1 MARLRWSTVVCASF
15 VTASSLAG
23 SANAAEFTLEEA
35 LAAAYATNPRLE
47 AQRAQLRATD
57 EDVAKA
63 VSGYRP
69 DVGVSGNYG
78 FEKNSIGNVLL
89 PVPNGHP
96 RDVTVTITQPVFNA
110 HSLLQIRLANATVRA
125 GRAQLTAV
133 EEAVLLEAAT
143 AYFDVVQ
150 DEAGLEFKRQNVQL
164 LQDQLSAVRTRFM
177 AGDLTDT
184 DVQQV
189 TARLAG
195 AMADVSSAEA
205 RLSASRAA
213 FERNIG
219 RPAETLQAEPKLPEM
234 LPSEQAAI
242 DEAEQRN
249 PQVTTAREQARV
261 ADVSVD
267 VASSERLPVLS
278 LQGQYVRGKDEIA
291 RGINEEALSLIALLR
306 VPLYQ
311 GGGEY
316 ADLRKARELR
326 TQATDQIES
335 ALRDVRDN
343 LHSAWAGEVASRELL
358 GLFEQQVR
366 ANQAAY
372 TDLQQQVVA
381 GERTIIELLN
391 ASQELLLSRI
401 SLVSARHDYYVNAYR
416 VNTAIGRMT
425 ATALNLPTSI
435 YDPEQHY
442 NRDAYS
448 AFPRFGD

>member
-1 MARLRWSTVVCASF
+1 MARWRA
-15 VTASSLAG
+15 VTAVCPTFVAVLMVAG
-23 SANAAEFTLEEA
+23 SARAAEFTLEEA
-35 LAAAYATNPRLE
+35 LAATYANNPRLE

-69 DVGVSGNYG
+69 QIGASGSYG

-96 RDVTVTITQPVFNA
+96 RDVTVTITQPVFDA

-133 EEAVLLEAAT
+133 EEAVLLDAAT

-150 DEAGLEFKRQNVQL
+150 DEGSLEFRRQNVQL
-164 LQDQLSAVRTRFM
+164 LQNQLVAVRTRFM

-195 AMADVSSAEA
+195 AQADVSSAEA
-205 RLSASRAA
+205 KLSASRAA
-213 FERNIG
+213 FERTIG
-219 RPAETLQAEPKLPEM
+219 RPAETLQTEPKLPEM

-278 LQGQYVRGKDEIA
+278 LQGQYIRGKDEIA
-291 RGINEEALSLIALLR
+291 RGINEEALSLIAQLR

-343 LHSAWAGEVASRELL
+343 LHSAWAGEAAARELL
-358 GLFEQQVR
+358 GLYEQQVR
-366 ANQAAY
+366 ADQAAY
-372 TDLQQQVVA
+372 ADLQEQVVA

-391 ASQELLLSRI
+391 AAQELLIARI
-401 SLVSARHDYYVNAYR
+401 SLVNARHDYYVNAYR
-416 VNTAIGRMT
+416 VSTATGRMT
-425 ATALNLPTSI
+425 ATALNLPGPV

-442 NRDAYS
+442 NRDAWS
-448 AFPRFGD
+448 ALPRFGD

>member
-1 MARLRWSTVVCASF
+1 MAHWRAAAAVCVSVSALI
-15 VTASSLAG
+15 AAG
-23 SANAAEFTLEEA
+23 AARAAEFTLEEA
-35 LAAAYATNPRLE
+35 LGAAYATNPRLE

-69 DVGVSGNYG
+69 DIGASGSYG

-110 HSLLQIRLANATVRA
+110 HTLLQIRLANATVRA
-125 GRAQLTAV
+125 GRAQLTAT
-133 EEAVLLEAAT
+133 EETILLEAAT
-143 AYFDVVQ
+143 TYFDVVQ
-150 DEAGLEFKRQNVQL
+150 DEASLEFRRENVEL
-164 LQDQLSAVRTRFM
+164 LQQQLGAVRQRFM

-189 TARLAG
+189 MARLAG
-195 AMADVSSAEA
+195 ALADVSSQEA
-205 RLSASRAA
+205 RLASSRAA
-213 FERNIG
+213 FERAIG
-219 RPAETLQAEPKLPEM
+219 RPAETLQTEPKLPDM

-267 VASSERLPVLS
+267 VASSERLPTLS
-278 LQGQYVRGKDEIA
+278 LQGQYIRSKDEIA
-291 RGINEEALSLIALLR
+291 KGVNEEALSLIAQLR

-326 TQATDQIES
+326 SQATDQIET

-343 LHSAWAGEVASRELL
+343 LHSAWAGELAARELL
-358 GLFEQQVR
+358 GLYEQQVR

-372 TDLQQQVVA
+372 TDLQEQVVA
-381 GERTIIELLN
+381 GERTVIELLN
-391 ASQELLLSRI
+391 ASQELLTSRI
-401 SLVSARHDYYVNAYR
+401 SLASARHDYYVNAYR
-416 VNTAIGRMT
+416 VSTAVGRMT
-425 ATALNLPTSI
+425 ATAMNLPVPI

>member
-1 MARLRWSTVVCASF
+1 MAAG
-15 VTASSLAG
+15 TAH
-23 SANAAEFTLEEA
+23 AAEFTLEDA
-35 LAAAYATNPRLE
+35 LAMAYATNPRLE

-69 DVGVSGNYG
+69 QIGASGSYG

-96 RDVTVTITQPVFNA
+96 RDVTVTITQPVFDA
-110 HSLLQIRLANATVRA
+110 RTLLQIRLANATVRA

-150 DEAGLEFKRQNVQL
+150 DEANLDFRRQNVQL
-164 LQDQLSAVRTRFM
+164 LQDQLAAVRARFM

-195 AMADVSSAEA
+195 AQADVTQTEA
-205 RLSASRAA
+205 KLSASRAA
-213 FERNIG
+213 FERAIG
-219 RPAETLQAEPKLPEM
+219 RPAETLQTEPKLPQM

-242 DEAEQRN
+242 EEAEQRN
-249 PQVTTAREQARV
+249 PQVATAREQARV

-267 VASSERLPVLS
+267 VASSERLPTLS
-278 LQGQYVRGKDEIA
+278 LQGQYIRGKDEIA
-291 RGINEEALSLIALLR
+291 RGINEEALSLIAQLR

-343 LHSAWAGEVASRELL
+343 LHTAWAGETAARESLAL
-358 GLFEQQVR
+358 YEQEVR
-366 ANQAAY
+366 ADQAAY
-372 TDLQQQVVA
+372 ADLQEQLVA
-381 GERTIIELLN
+381 GERTVIELLN
-391 ASQELLLSRI
+391 AAQELLIARVSLSN
-401 SLVSARHDYYVNAYR
+401 ARHDYYVNAYR
-416 VNTAIGRMT
+416 VATSVGRMT
-425 ATALNLPTSI
+425 ATALNLPGPI

-448 AFPRFGD
+448 ALPRFGD

>member
-1 MARLRWSTVVCASF
+1 MARWRAATAVC
-15 VTASSLAG
+15 VTLMTASMAAG
-23 SANAAEFTLEEA
+23 TAHAAEFTLEDA
-35 LAAAYATNPRLE
+35 LAMAYATNPRLE

-69 DVGVSGNYG
+69 QIGASGSYG

-96 RDVTVTITQPVFNA
+96 RDVTVTITQPVFDA
-110 HSLLQIRLANATVRA
+110 RTLLQIRLANATVRA

-150 DEAGLEFKRQNVQL
+150 DEANLDFRRQNVQL
-164 LQDQLSAVRTRFM
+164 LQDQLAAVRARFM

-195 AMADVSSAEA
+195 AQADVTQTEA
-205 RLSASRAA
+205 KLSASRAA
-213 FERNIG
+213 FERAIG
-219 RPAETLQAEPKLPEM
+219 RPAETLQTEPKLPQM

-242 DEAEQRN
+242 EEAEQRN
-249 PQVTTAREQARV
+249 PQVATAREQARV

-267 VASSERLPVLS
+267 VASSERLPTLS
-278 LQGQYVRGKDEIA
+278 LQGQYIRGKDEIA
-291 RGINEEALSLIALLR
+291 RGINEEALSLIAQLR

-343 LHSAWAGEVASRELL
+343 LHTAWAGETAARESLAL
-358 GLFEQQVR
+358 YEQEVR
-366 ANQAAY
+366 ADQAAY
-372 TDLQQQVVA
+372 ADLQEQLVA
-381 GERTIIELLN
+381 GERTVIELLN
-391 ASQELLLSRI
+391 AAQELLIARVSLSN
-401 SLVSARHDYYVNAYR
+401 ARHDYYVNAYR
-416 VNTAIGRMT
+416 VATSVGRMT
-425 ATALNLPTSI
+425 ATALNLPGPI

-448 AFPRFGD
+448 ALPRFGD

>member
-1 MARLRWSTVVCASF
+1 
-15 VTASSLAG
+15 
-23 SANAAEFTLEEA
+23 
-35 LAAAYATNPRLE
+35 
-47 AQRAQLRATD
+47 
-57 EDVAKA
+57 
-63 VSGYRP
+63 
-69 DVGVSGNYG
+69 
-78 FEKNSIGNVLL
+78 
-89 PVPNGHP
+89 
-96 RDVTVTITQPVFNA
+96 VTVTITQPVFNA
-110 HSLLQIRLANATVRA
+110 HTLLQIRLANATVRA
-125 GRAQLTAV
+125 GRAQLTAT
-133 EEAVLLEAAT
+133 EEAILLEAAT

-150 DEAGLEFKRQNVQL
+150 DEAFLEFRRQNVQL
-164 LQDQLSAVRTRFM
+164 LQDQLGAVRQRFM

-195 AMADVSSAEA
+195 AQADISSQEA
-205 RLSASRAA
+205 RLAASRAA
-213 FERNIG
+213 FERAIG
-219 RPAETLQAEPKLPEM
+219 RPAETLQTEPKVPEM
-234 LPSEQAAI
+234 LPSEQAAL

-249 PQVTTAREQARV
+249 PQVAFAREQARV

-267 VASSERLPVLS
+267 VASSERLPTLS
-278 LQGQYVRGKDEIA
+278 LQGQYIRGKDEIA
-291 RGINEEALSLIALLR
+291 KGINEEALSLIAQLR

-335 ALRDVRDN
+335 ALRDLRDN
-343 LHSAWAGEVASRELL
+343 LHSAWAGETAARELL
-358 GLFEQQVR
+358 VLYEQQVR

-372 TDLQQQVVA
+372 TDLQEQVVA
-381 GERTIIELLN
+381 GERTVIELLN

-401 SLVSARHDYYVNAYR
+401 SLANARHDYYVNAYR
-416 VNTAIGRMT
+416 VNTAVGRMT
-425 ATALNLPTSI
+425 ATAMNLPIPI

>member
-125 GRAQLTAV
+125 GRSQLTAV

-219 RPAETLQAEPKLPEM
+219 RPAET
-234 LPSEQAAI
+234 
-242 DEAEQRN
+242 
-249 PQVTTAREQARV
+249 
-261 ADVSVD
+261 
-267 VASSERLPVLS
+267 
-278 LQGQYVRGKDEIA
+278 
-291 RGINEEALSLIALLR
+291 
-306 VPLYQ
+306 
-311 GGGEY
+311 
-316 ADLRKARELR
+316 
-326 TQATDQIES
+326 
-335 ALRDVRDN
+335 
-343 LHSAWAGEVASRELL
+343 
-358 GLFEQQVR
+358 
-366 ANQAAY
+366 
-372 TDLQQQVVA
+372 
-381 GERTIIELLN
+381 
-391 ASQELLLSRI
+391 
-401 SLVSARHDYYVNAYR
+401 
-416 VNTAIGRMT
+416 
-425 ATALNLPTSI
+425 
-435 YDPEQHY
+435 
-442 NRDAYS
+442 
-448 AFPRFGD
+448 

>member
-1 MARLRWSTVVCASF
+1 MANWRAAVAVCASAM
-15 VTASSLAG
+15 TALIAAG
-23 SANAAEFTLEEA
+23 SAHAAELTLEEA
-35 LAAAYATNPRLE
+35 LGAAYATNPRLE

-69 DVGVSGNYG
+69 DVGASGSYG

-110 HSLLQIRLANATVRA
+110 HTLLQIRLANATVRA
-125 GRAQLTAV
+125 GRAQLTAT
-133 EEAVLLEAAT
+133 EESILLEAAT

-150 DEAGLEFKRQNVQL
+150 DEASLEFRRQNVEL
-164 LQDQLSAVRTRFM
+164 LQQQLGAVRQRFM

-189 TARLAG
+189 MARLAG
-195 AMADVSSAEA
+195 ALADVSSQEA
-205 RLSASRAA
+205 RLAASRAA
-213 FERNIG
+213 FERAVG
-219 RPAETLQAEPKLPEM
+219 RPAETLQTEPKLPEM

-267 VASSERLPVLS
+267 VASSERLPTLS

-291 RGINEEALSLIALLR
+291 KGINEEALSLIAQLR

-343 LHSAWAGEVASRELL
+343 LHSAWAGELAARELL
-358 GLFEQQVR
+358 ALYEQQVR

-372 TDLQQQVVA
+372 TDLQEQVVA
-381 GERTIIELLN
+381 GERTVIELLN
-391 ASQELLLSRI
+391 ASQELLISSI
-401 SLVSARHDYYVNAYR
+401 SLVTARHDYYVNAYR

-425 ATALNLPTSI
+425 ATAMNLPIPI